1 MFADMQRLFGNRLYL
16 VRTGEDRIEVM
27 HPDVNK
33 GVALREIARSRGVPL
48 AQTMSVGDGDN
59 DLPMLREAG
68 LGVLLASADEG
79 TRRQAEAEGGI
90 LIGEDFESDGFARA
104 VEEHVLAGMG

>member
-1 MFADMQRLFGNRLYL
+1 MAFRS
-16 VRTGEDRIEVM
+16 M

-48 AQTMSVGDGDN
+48 PETMSIGDGDN
-59 DLPMLREAG
+59 DLPMLWEAG

-79 TRRQAEAEGGI
+79 TRRRAGAKGAI
-90 LIGEDFESDGFARA
+90 LIGEDFRADGFARA
-104 VEEHVLAGMG
+104 VEEHVLAGTG